1 MFMEHINATSALLE
15 SRDLEGPN
23 RNAFRG
29 QASVKMCE
37 AVGFQTPGMAKNKG
51 GQLKGIKF
59 I

>member
-23 RNAFRG
+23 RNPFRG

-37 AVGFQTPGMAKNKG
+37 AVGFQTLGMVEKKG
-51 GQLKGIKF
+51 GQLEGIKF